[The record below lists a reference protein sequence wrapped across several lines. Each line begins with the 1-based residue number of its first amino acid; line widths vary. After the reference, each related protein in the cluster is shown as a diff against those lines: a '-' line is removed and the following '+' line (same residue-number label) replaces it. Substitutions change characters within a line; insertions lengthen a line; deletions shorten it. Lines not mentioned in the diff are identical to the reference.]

1 MYKIALSEA
10 RVGMV
15 LAETVMSADGKQML
29 LNSGQVLNRATI
41 QKLEER
47 NVQLIVVA
55 DIYSLQINPIDQMH
69 DTLMKTYMATID
81 KYSSPQQVGNKR
93 DDIPKIVKNM
103 CEIITEISKSERI

>member
-29 LNSGQVLNRATI
+29 LNSGQVLNRAMI

-55 DIYSLQINPIDQMH
+55 DIYSLQINPIDQM
-69 DTLMKTYMATID
+69 
-81 KYSSPQQVGNKR
+81 Q
-93 DDIPKIVKNM
+93 IVLEN
-103 CEIITEISKSERI
+103 